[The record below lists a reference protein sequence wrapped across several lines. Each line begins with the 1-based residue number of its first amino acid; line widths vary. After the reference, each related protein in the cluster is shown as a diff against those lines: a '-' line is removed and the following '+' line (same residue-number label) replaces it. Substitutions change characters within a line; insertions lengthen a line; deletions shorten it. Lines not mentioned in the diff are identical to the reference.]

1 VIFNSLT
8 FIVFFAIVLALH
20 SLPLPWTV
28 RKINLLIASYIFYA
42 AWSPPFVVLL
52 WITTLVDFL
61 VAKLIYRTE
70 QQSKRRLLLLV
81 SLAGNLGVLGY
92 FKYGAF
98 LLKSFVALLASF
110 GIHYSP
116 PAPDIILPIGIS
128 FYTFVTLSYT
138 IDVYRKEIRPTKSF
152 LDFCLLVTF
161 FPHLVAGPILRAA
174 NFLPQCIKPRRATSQ
189 ELGWGLTLMIFGLFE
204 KVALADAI
212 VAPVADKLFTAANQ
226 LGFQQ
231 AWIATLA
238 FAAQIF
244 LDFDGYSICAIGA
257 AMCLGFAFP
266 DNFRFPYAAIGF
278 SDFWRRW
285 HISLSTWLRDYLYV
299 SLGGNRKGRVRTYTN
314 LMLTML
320 IGGLWHGAAWRF
332 VVWGG
337 LHGIYLTVER
347 MLKGVFPESRF
358 FKNKVYLVIMA
369 LVTFLLIS
377 FTWVFFR
384 ANDFHG
390 AFHMTMAMIGAG
402 SAGQPFPYFNVDNGE
417 VRAVLVV
424 MAGLLLTS
432 WMLRDSSLE
441 RVASKIPWWAISIV
455 LTVMMLSIV
464 LVQGDSRAFIYF
476 QF

>member
-1 VIFNSLT
+1 MIFNSLT
-8 FIVFFAIVLALH
+8 FVVFFAIVLALH
-20 SLPLPWTV
+20 SLPFPWRV
-28 RKINLLIASYIFYA
+28 RKTNLLIASYIFYA

-52 WITTLVDFL
+52 WITTLVDFF
-61 VAKLIYRTE
+61 VAKLIFRTE

-174 NFLPQCIKPRRATSQ
+174 NFLPQCIQPRRATSQ

-204 KVALADAI
+204 KVALADSI

>member
-1 VIFNSLT
+1 MVFNSLT
-8 FIVFFAIVLALH
+8 FVVFFAIVLGLH
-20 SLPLPWTV
+20 SLPFPWTV
-28 RKINLLIASYIFYA
+28 KKFNLLIASYIFYA
-42 AWSPPFVVLL
+42 AWSLPFVVLL
-52 WITTLVDFL
+52 WITTLIDYF
-61 VAKLIYRTE
+61 VAKFIYRTR
-70 QQSKRRLLLLV
+70 QQNKRRLLFLI
-81 SLAGNLGVLGY
+81 SLAGNLGLLGY
-92 FKYGAF
+92 FKYGSF
-98 LLKSFVALLASF
+98 LLKSFVALVASL
-110 GIHYSP
+110 GIHYNP

-138 IDVYRKEIRPTKSF
+138 IDVYRKEIPPTKSF

-174 NFLPQCIKPRRATSQ
+174 NFLPQCIRPRTATSA
-189 ELGWGLTLMIFGLFE
+189 ELGWGLSLMIFGLFE
-204 KVALADAI
+204 KVALADSM

-231 AWIATLA
+231 AWVATLA
-238 FAAQIF
+238 FSAQIF

-257 AMCLGFAFP
+257 AMCLGFQFP

-299 SLGGNRKGRVRTYTN
+299 SLGGNRKGRTRTYAN

-332 VVWGG
+332 VLWGG
-337 LHGIYLTVER
+337 MHGTYLAVER
-347 MLKGVFPESRF
+347 RLSGVVGDRAFLKHKLF
-358 FKNKVYLVIMA
+358 LMMMA
-369 LVTFLLIS
+369 LVTFLLVS

-390 AFHMTMAMIGAG
+390 AFHMTMAMIGARG
-402 SAGQPFPYFNVDNGE
+402 AGQPFTYFNVDNGE
-417 VRAVLVV
+417 VRTVLVV
-424 MAGLLLTS
+424 MVGLLLTN
-432 WMLRDSSLE
+432 WMLRESSLE
-441 RVASKIPWWAISIV
+441 RFASRIPWWAVSIV

>member
-1 VIFNSLT
+1 MIFNSLT

-20 SLPLPWTV
+20 SLPFSWTV
-28 RKINLLIASYIFYA
+28 KKTNLLIASYIFYA

-52 WITTLVDFL
+52 WITTLVDFF
-61 VAKLIYRTE
+61 VAKLIFRTE
-70 QQSKRRLLLLV
+70 QKSKRRLLFLI
-81 SLAGNLGVLGY
+81 SLAGNLGLLGY
-92 FKYGAF
+92 FKYGPF
-98 LLKSFVALLASF
+98 LVKSFVAMLASF
-110 GIHYSP
+110 GVHYSP

-138 IDVYRKEIRPTKSF
+138 IDVYRKEIEPTKSF

-174 NFLPQCIKPRRATSQ
+174 NFLPQCIRPRRATSQ
-189 ELGWGLTLMIFGLFE
+189 ELGWGLSLMIFGLFE
-204 KVALADAI
+204 KVALADGI

-231 AWIATLA
+231 AWVATLA
-238 FAAQIF
+238 FSAQIF

-257 AMCLGFAFP
+257 AMCLGFVFP

-299 SLGGNRKGRVRTYTN
+299 SLGGNRQGRGKTYMN

-332 VVWGG
+332 VFWGG
-337 LHGIYLTVER
+337 LHGTYLASER
-347 MLKGVFPESRF
+347 MLKGVFRESAFTR
-358 FKNKVYLVIMA
+358 NKVFLAIMA

-384 ANDFHG
+384 ANDFQG

-402 SAGQPFPYFNVDNGE
+402 SAGQPFPYFNVDTGE
-417 VRAVLVV
+417 IRAVLIV
-424 MAGLLLTS
+424 MAALLITN

-441 RVASKIPWWAISIV
+441 RVASKTPWWAISIV